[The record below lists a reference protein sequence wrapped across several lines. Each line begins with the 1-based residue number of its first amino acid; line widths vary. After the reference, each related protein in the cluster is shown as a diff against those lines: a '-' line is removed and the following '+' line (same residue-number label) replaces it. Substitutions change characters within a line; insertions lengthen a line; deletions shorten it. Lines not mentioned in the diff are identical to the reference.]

1 MATTYAIPDGRTVMA
16 ATLWTGTNAT
26 LAIDNSVN
34 GTSMQPD
41 FMWIKRRSSVA
52 TSHVLIDSVRGITK
66 VIWSDL
72 TGSESTPTAGTGI
85 TAINSNGFTLGTD
98 ISTSGSTNTNAQTF
112 VGWQWKAGGATG
124 VSNTSGSITSTVSAN
139 TAAGFSVV
147 TYTGTGANATVGH
160 GLGVAPSMIILKSRV
175 GATNWVVYHANL
187 TSAAYV
193 IQFNLTNAQS
203 SSPTIFN
210 STAPTSSV
218 FSIGTSSA
226 SNDTSMVAYCFAAVA
241 GYSAFGS
248 YTGNGSTDGPFVY
261 LGFRPRFVMIKR
273 TDAADDWIVMD
284 SSRNTYNVANSTL
297 FPNGNYS
304 ETTDANRQ
312 EDFLSNGFK
321 IRSSP
326 VYINASGGTYIY
338 AAFAENPFKYANAR

>member
-1 MATTYAIPDGRTVMA
+1 MPTTYAIPDGRTVMA
-16 ATLWTGTNAT
+16 ATLYTGTGAT
-26 LAIDNSVN
+26 QTINNSAN
-34 GTSMQPD
+34 GVSFQPD
-41 FMWIKRRSSVA
+41 LVWVKGRSGA
-52 TSHVLIDSVRGITK
+52 TDHAWYDAVRGVQLQLESNNTAAETTETTG
-66 VIWSDL
+66 L
-72 TGSESTPTAGTGI
+72 TAFGST
-85 TAINSNGFTLGTD
+85 GFTIGALAQMN
-98 ISTSGSTNTNAQTF
+98 TSSATYVAWQWNAGGSTVT
-112 VGWQWKAGGATG
+112 
-124 VSNTSGSITSTVSAN
+124 NTSGSISAQVRAN
-139 TAAGFSVV
+139 TTAGFSVV

-175 GATNWVVYHANL
+175 SATNWVVYHANL

-261 LGFRPRFVMIKR
+261 LGFRPRFCLIKR
-273 TDAADDWIVMD
+273 FDSTGNWFIWD
-284 SSRNTYNVANSTL
+284 SSRNTSNTVNNQLYPDS
-297 FPNGNYS
+297 S
-304 ETTDANRQ
+304 SQ
-312 EDFLSNGFK
+312 EQVQDGIDFLSNGFK
-321 IRSSP
+321 IRFSSGFADR
-326 VYINASGGTYIY
+326 NANGGTYIY
-338 AAFAENPFKYANAR
+338 ACFGENPFKFSNAR